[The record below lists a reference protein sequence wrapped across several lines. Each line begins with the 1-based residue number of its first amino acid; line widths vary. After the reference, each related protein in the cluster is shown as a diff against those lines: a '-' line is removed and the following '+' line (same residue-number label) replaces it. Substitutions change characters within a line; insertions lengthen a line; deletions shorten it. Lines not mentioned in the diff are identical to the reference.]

1 MQGENYKFKIKSG
14 GTGIKKTLR
23 GKIEVTDEV
32 IKGTLQMSNEK
43 KNRKVK
49 FHFVLLTSSS
59 FISSGLC
66 RLQMIR
72 LWNFST
78 LNVLDTATDEK
89 NNMKRAEPISEQ
101 KSIECQK

>member
-1 MQGENYKFKIKSG
+1 
-14 GTGIKKTLR
+14 
-23 GKIEVTDEV
+23 
-32 IKGTLQMSNEK
+32 MSHEKK

-101 KSIECQK
+101 ISIECQK